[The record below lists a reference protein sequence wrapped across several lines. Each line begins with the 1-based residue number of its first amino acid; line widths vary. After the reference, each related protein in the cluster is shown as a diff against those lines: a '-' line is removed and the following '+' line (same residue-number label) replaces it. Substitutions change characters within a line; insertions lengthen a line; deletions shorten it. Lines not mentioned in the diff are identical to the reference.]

1 MLELNTFIF
10 GSELKFA
17 EAFINKLNARLA
29 GDEVQ
34 MNLVGH
40 HCWDTNPNKGG
51 LPSVKTDLI
60 LILKSNIS
68 HRLRDAAIHYATTSD
83 TLWIECVHKVAV
95 AEKDIRKML
104 SLPISQVNHEEDDK
118 SLGDMWDEITQQH
131 GWHLP
136 LPHKWGIG
144 IKLSESLPYV
154 LGSKRSLVAKWDKIY
169 FSLVKKVILKHD
181 PNRDHGSL
189 PSVSVSSFLEREW
202 ASNGGR
208 SGYYTMLALFQK
220 VSKDPTSLAYEN
232 LVSLAESWTF
242 TSGIHLKKKALDFAL
257 DTIFGL
263 KSSDLP
269 SIAALEYR
277 RVSNTQG
284 DTPKTKRDLPAV
296 EHDLP
301 AVEHDLPE
309 HDLPEHDLPEH
320 DLPERDLP
328 ETDLPETEQDTPKT
342 EQDTPAEIEHDLP
355 ATPAVIETETL
366 VEEMPL
372 IPKVETTIPKDY
384 VLLGSFK
391 ITPATAPIH
400 LTLVQVDFSEV
411 SVHGSVEL
419 SIGKVDSLGLH
430 NVTIRK

>member
-1 MLELNTFIF
+1 VLELNTFIF

-118 SLGDMWDEITQQH
+118 SLEEMWDEITQQH

-202 ASNGGR
+202 ASNAGR

-242 TSGIHLKKKALDFAL
+242 TSGVHLKKKALDFAL

-269 SIAALEYR
+269 SIAALESR

-284 DTPKTKRDLPAV
+284 DTPET

-301 AVEHDLPE
+301 KTEQDAPAEIDVDAPAVEEDAPK
-309 HDLPEHDLPEH
+309 
-320 DLPERDLP
+320 
-328 ETDLPETEQDTPKT
+328 TEEDTPKT
-342 EQDTPAEIEHDLP
+342 EEDAPKTEEDTPAEIEHDLP
-355 ATPAVIETETL
+355 ATPAVIEKETL
-366 VEEMPL
+366 VEDMPL
-372 IPKVETTIPKDY
+372 IPKVETTTPKDY

-419 SIGKVDSLGLH
+419 SIGKVDTLCLH

>member
-104 SLPISQVNHEEDDK
+104 SLPISQENHEEDDK
-118 SLGDMWDEITQQH
+118 SLDDMWDEISQQH

-169 FSLVKKVILKHD
+169 FSLCKRVILKHD
-181 PNRDHGSL
+181 PNRDQGSL
-189 PSVSVSSFLEREW
+189 PSLSISTFLEREW

-232 LVSLAESWTF
+232 LVSLAESWTY
-242 TSGIHLKKKALDFAL
+242 TSGVHLKKKALDFAL

-269 SIAALEYR
+269 SIAALESR
-277 RVSNTQG
+277 RVSNPQG
-284 DTPKTKRDLPAV
+284 DAPAV
-296 EHDLP
+296 EQDTS
-301 AVEHDLPE
+301 AVEQDTSAIEQVAPAE
-309 HDLPEHDLPEH
+309 IDVVAPK
-320 DLPERDLP
+320 
-328 ETDLPETEQDTPKT
+328 TEEDTPKT
-342 EQDTPAEIEHDLP
+342 EEVAPAVIEEDTP
-355 ATPAVIETETL
+355 ATPAVIEKETL
-366 VEEMPL
+366 VEDMPL
-372 IPKVETTIPKDY
+372 MQKGETTTPKDY